1 LVKTNKEA
9 SMSTFYTWAQ
19 IKTKVKQDLDLEDEV
34 FVTDTELM
42 DYCNE
47 AIDEAEAEIHTLYE
61 DYFLNKSAITLVQGT
76 SDYALPSDIYAHKI
90 RRIIYQNGATI
101 YTIDRLKDWKKFEQ
115 KAVTDY
121 YPGTNCYSYLILN
134 AAAGTP
140 KISLVPTAQESG
152 AYVTMWYIRNATRM
166 TADASICD
174 IPEFINFIFQY
185 IKVRV
190 YQKEMNPNAQTAVA
204 ILQQQRELMQS
215 TLGTMVPDADNT
227 IEMDL
232 SHYEESN

>member
-1 LVKTNKEA
+1 
-9 SMSTFYTWAQ
+9 MSVFPTWAE
-19 IKTKVKQDLDLEDEV
+19 IKTKVQQDLDIEDEV
-34 FVTDTELM
+34 FVTDAELM
-42 DYCNE
+42 SYCNE
-47 AIDEAEAEIHTLYE
+47 AIDEAEAEIHSLYE
-61 DYFLNKSAITLVQGT
+61 DYFLNKATVTLVQGT

-90 RRIIYQNGATI
+90 RRLIYQNGATI
-101 YTIDRLKDWKKFEQ
+101 YTVDRMKDWKKFEE

-121 YPGTNCYSYLILN
+121 YPGTAYYSYLIIN

-152 AYVTMWYIRNATRM
+152 AYLTLWYIRNATRM

-174 IPEFINFIFQY
+174 IPEFINFIYQY

-190 YQKEMNPNAQTAVA
+190 YEKEMNPNAQGAIA

-227 IEMDL
+227 IEMDISSYL
-232 SHYEESN
+232 EQS